1 VIRLIIWLA
10 IIIGIV
16 WFSVTVKLGQKTLV
30 EHVRAIWHT
39 NEVQDL
45 KHGVEDKAGPTVDK
59 LERGAKAGYKAMDG
73 SGSNA
78 VVIDAGGD
86 ARELR

>member
-1 VIRLIIWLA
+1 MIRLIIWLA

-16 WFSVTVKLGQKTLV
+16 WFSVTVKLGDKTLV

-45 KHGVEDKAGPTVDK
+45 KHGVEDKAGPAVDK
-59 LERGAKAGYKAMDG
+59 LERGGKAAYKEMTG
-73 SGSNA
+73 SDA
-78 VVIDAGGD
+78 DAGVTPD
-86 ARELR
+86 AVPAH

>member
-1 VIRLIIWLA
+1 MIRLIIWLA

-16 WFSVTVKLGQKTLV
+16 WFSVTVKLGNKTLV

-45 KHGVEDKAGPTVDK
+45 KNGVEQKAGPAVDK
-59 LERGAKAGYKAMDG
+59 LERGGKAAYKEMTG
-73 SGSNA
+73 SGS
-78 VVIDAGGD
+78 DAGVTPD
-86 ARELR
+86 AVPAH

>member
-45 KHGVEDKAGPTVDK
+45 KHGVEDKAGPAVDK
-59 LERGAKAGYKAMDG
+59 LERGGKAAYHEM

-78 VVIDAGGD
+78 DAGVTPD
-86 ARELR
+86 AIPAH